1 MSTTTTDVGV
11 DPDEDTTE
19 YGWEVEYLSA
29 PTDASDRRGTMR
41 KCPHPAARA
50 AQIESAGNETAP
62 VLALYDEDD
71 QQIALYNGL
80 SWIAVRRMAA
90 P

>member
-1 MSTTTTDVGV
+1 MATTDEELT
-11 DPDEDTTE
+11 DQ

-29 PTDASDRRGTMR
+29 PTEPNDRRGTMR
-41 KCPHPAARA
+41 KCPHPAARS
-50 AQIESAGNETAP
+50 AQIETAGNETTP